1 MNGSGRGY
9 TCFDQIEHDASVCL
23 GFTKHS
29 ADGILDYCEFR
40 ICGTAGAAATPKRNA
55 GDPHP

>member
-1 MNGSGRGY
+1 MAVAEVILALIKLSMMLP
-9 TCFDQIEHDASVCL
+9 SVW
-23 GFTKHS
+23 FPKHS

-40 ICGTAGAAATPKRNA
+40 ICCTAGAAADLKRNA